1 MQGVIMLSAHSK
13 NQPENTPDNKE
24 NSNTEQSNPK
34 EIVITDVKEQGFM
47 LLIVAGSVVASC
59 MGLFLLAIPVGI
71 IAWKRFRTLQPG
83 IRLNL
88 DTGRLSFPGGQIEA
102 NSILDYINK
111 DYLLQMF
118 KRFDVPIS
126 DIEGMNTSR
135 TERYDEKMQRWIYK
149 YNINLTGSFGS
160 VTLSFSA
167 EGKFN
172 QCLTML
178 AQANDMGIPVAN
190 R

>member
-1 MQGVIMLSAHSK
+1 MLSAHSK
-13 NQPENTPDNKE
+13 NQLENTPDNKE

-88 DTGRLSFPGGQIEA
+88 DTGRLRLCHFRHHRR
-102 NSILDYINK
+102 NK
-111 DYLLQMF
+111 
-118 KRFDVPIS
+118 
-126 DIEGMNTSR
+126 
-135 TERYDEKMQRWIYK
+135 
-149 YNINLTGSFGS
+149 
-160 VTLSFSA
+160 
-167 EGKFN
+167 
-172 QCLTML
+172 
-178 AQANDMGIPVAN
+178 
-190 R
+190 